1 MFPNGLKCFGNGPK
15 WCQMLANG
23 AKWIFI
29 KFSWFFSCI
38 LEDHHWIFSP
48 EEFLIKEEKIPQKTL
63 LIKKLLNRFFL
74 LFRYFVLLLFF
85 NIVQKGLKSSK
96 ISKNVSKLT
105 KIVQYGSKASNN
117 FRKPPKTFKS
127 LQKPPKAS
135 KSLKK
140 PQNTSKT
147 KSL

>member
-1 MFPNGLKCFGNGPK
+1 MVSNASEMVL
-15 WCQMLANG
+15 NG
-23 AKWIFI
+23 AKCWQMVPNGFLLNFPGFLMHFKRSSLNIFTRGLFNQRR
-29 KFSWFFSCI
+29 KN
-38 LEDHHWIFSP
+38 SP
-48 EEFLIKEEKIPQKTL
+48 KNIAHQKTFEP
-63 LIKKLLNRFFL
+63 FFL

-96 ISKNVSKLT
+96 MSKNVSKLT
-105 KIVQYGSKASNN
+105 KIVQYSSKASKN

-135 KSLKK
+135 KSLQK